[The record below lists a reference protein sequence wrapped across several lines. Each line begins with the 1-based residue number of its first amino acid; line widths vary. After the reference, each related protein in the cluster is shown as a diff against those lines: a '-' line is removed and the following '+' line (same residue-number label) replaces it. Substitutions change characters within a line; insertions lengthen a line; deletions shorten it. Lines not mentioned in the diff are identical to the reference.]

1 MKNWCASPFYQKS
14 LRRRSDFPCCW
25 LTNIDSQYS
34 HDKLRNDFD
43 NNRRSKYCSTCWIS
57 EDKGVPS
64 KRQQDNKLLSHYSNK
79 TLEDL
84 YAERHKG
91 ILRSLQVTTSNLC
104 NLACRSCGPHDST
117 RWYKEWN
124 HNHIKQYKGTLEVDM
139 TKISDNDLEHLD
151 NLEILGGEP
160 FIDTNHYSLL
170 ERLIAKDKTNVSL
183 TSTTNTQQLPMPR
196 LMELLQQFK
205 KVKISLSIDGIGP
218 VFEYMRWPGKWQTT
232 LDIIEQLRLVPNFQ
246 LSVYSTISNMNAY
259 YFDQIVEWN
268 IKNWSMT
275 DWTYQIVQEPDDFAP
290 NILPDELKRIIADK
304 FTNHKYFKFLEPLLN
319 AVLSPCDPI
328 LLENF
333 QNKMRTQDN
342 FRKLDP
348 NNFVPEIV
356 DYLY

>member
-1 MKNWCASPFYQKS
+1 
-14 LRRRSDFPCCW
+14 
-25 LTNIDSQYS
+25 
-34 HDKLRNDFD
+34 
-43 NNRRSKYCSTCWIS
+43 
-57 EDKGVPS
+57 
-64 KRQQDNKLLSHYSNK
+64 
-79 TLEDL
+79 
-84 YAERHKG
+84 
-91 ILRSLQVTTSNLC
+91 
-104 NLACRSCGPHDST
+104 
-117 RWYKEWN
+117 
-124 HNHIKQYKGTLEVDM
+124 
-139 TKISDNDLEHLD
+139 
-151 NLEILGGEP
+151 
-160 FIDTNHYSLL
+160 
-170 ERLIAKDKTNVSL
+170 
-183 TSTTNTQQLPMPR
+183 MPR